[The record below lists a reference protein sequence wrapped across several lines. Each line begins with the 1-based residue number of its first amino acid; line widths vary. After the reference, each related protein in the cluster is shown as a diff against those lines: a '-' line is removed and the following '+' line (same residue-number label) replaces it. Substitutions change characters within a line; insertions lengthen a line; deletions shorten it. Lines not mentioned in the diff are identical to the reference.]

1 MEQVLNK
8 KAFELSKIGELIQ
21 IILIILGALLVP
33 AFVPQ
38 LLIAIFG
45 KTSWIASNSQIIVG
59 SIVNTALIIAGLN
72 LKGWKKLVLVATL
85 PSLSAI
91 GSGYIF
97 GSLTKVT
104 IFMIPGIWLGNF
116 SLMIL
121 MKYLYANKKINYAL
135 SAIISIIVKVAFI
148 FGVLNIWMVASV
160 LPNKGMV
167 ADTLRN
173 SMGLTQAITATIG
186 AVISIL
192 IIKLGFKETKNFL
205 LINSDLKKS

>member
-1 MEQVLNK
+1 MKDEVIIMEQILNK
-8 KAFELSKIGELIQ
+8 KAFELSKIGELVQ

-33 AFVPQ
+33 AVVPQ

-148 FGVLNIWMVASV
+148 FGVLNIWMIASV

-192 IIKLGFKETKNFL
+192 IIKLGFKRKGN
-205 LINSDLKKS
+205 